1 MEARL
6 QQTWRRVPFELK
18 LALLVLMLALPYA
31 AVYSNMVYASVME
44 QHVMVG
50 RLLPRYATPPHLH
63 NAAEWVLLVT
73 PAVVGWLATLTS
85 AFFLARRLA
94 SALWKSASNQM

>member
-1 MEARL
+1 MEAML
-6 QQTWRRVPFELK
+6 QLMWRRVSFEVK
-18 LALLVLMLALPYA
+18 LALVILVLVLPYA

-94 SALWKSASNQM
+94 SALWKPASNQM

>member
-1 MEARL
+1 MEAML
-6 QQTWRRVPFELK
+6 QLMWRRVSFEVK
-18 LALLVLMLALPYA
+18 LALVILVLVLLYA